1 MEGRGKEVQTVAGKN
16 GQQGKPYDDRT
27 RMRVIAYLSMN
38 MSIAEIHRQTGVAE
52 STVRNW
58 KKQFLEDNPNA
69 LSELCAQKR
78 AGFAAVAISDM
89 EKAQRLLGRRL
100 DRAEEHEDALDKLIK
115 IVENAD
121 TMLLTR
127 DEQKALIRQLQAIK
141 LEDPAKLTTIIGTL
155 YDKAA
160 LATGEPTMNLSGSV
174 ATRLED
180 T

>member
-1 MEGRGKEVQTVAGKN
+1 MAEKN

-58 KKQFLEDNPNA
+58 KKQFNEENPNA

-89 EKAQRLLGRRL
+89 EKAQRLLGRHL
-100 DRAEEHEDALDKLIK
+100 DIAEANGDELEKLIQFVK
-115 IVENAD
+115 NVDVMI
-121 TMLLTR
+121 LPR
-127 DEQKALIRQLQAIK
+127 DEQKALIKWLQSIK

>member
-1 MEGRGKEVQTVAGKN
+1 MAEKN

-89 EKAQRLLGRRL
+89 EKAQRLLGRHL
-100 DRAEEHEDALDKLIK
+100 DRAEEHGDALDKLIK

>member
-1 MEGRGKEVQTVAGKN
+1 MEGRGKEVQTVAEKN

-27 RMRVIAYLSMN
+27 RMRVIAYLSMH

-89 EKAQRLLGRRL
+89 EKAQRLLGRHL
-100 DRAEEHEDALDKLIK
+100 DIAEANGDELEKLIQFVK
-115 IVENAD
+115 NVDVMI
-121 TMLLTR
+121 LPR
-127 DEQKALIRQLQAIK
+127 DEQKALIKWLQSIK

-174 ATRLED
+174 AARLED

>member
-1 MEGRGKEVQTVAGKN
+1 MAERN

-58 KKQFLEDNPNA
+58 KKQFNEENPNA

-89 EKAQRLLGRRL
+89 EKAQRLLGRHL
-100 DRAEEHEDALDKLIK
+100 DRAEEHGDALDKLIK
-115 IVENAD
+115 VVENAD
-121 TMLLTR
+121 IMLLTR